1 MEWALRPGLGGPSLK
16 LAYFVK
22 PHIGGTYTLFR
33 HLRTGLAGYGI
44 DVRWMSCESTAEGAG
59 IRHHDDEAG
68 CMVTTP
74 ARLSEPERAAA
85 LIREL
90 QRGRYDGV
98 FVNVLTDRLQ
108 MNVARYLPGAML
120 RIMIVHNITPGTYA
134 AARSLRDSVHAT
146 VGVSERCRR
155 DLVHSHGFPPEHTV
169 AIPNAVDTSVISV
182 VGRKPRPE
190 GRTRL
195 IFLGRIEDASKGVFW
210 LPTIMDRLP
219 QAVSLT
225 VAGDGPDLPRLTRRL
240 ERHAGR
246 VRILGAVAPEFI
258 PKLLASH
265 DVMVVP
271 SRFEGFGF
279 TIIEAM
285 AAGCVPV
292 ASHISG
298 VTDTIIEED
307 ISGLLFPVGDWGEAA
322 DRIARLHESPAFLD
336 ELSAGARR
344 RAQSGFGLEAMAEA
358 YFALIEKLVRER
370 PPLPPPPPIEA
381 WKMPSGLRTSLR
393 TYLPLPIKNFLR
405 VVMERL

>member
-1 MEWALRPGLGGPSLK
+1 MK
-16 LAYFVK
+16 LAYFVR

-33 HLRTGLAGYGI
+33 HLRTGLAAYGI
-44 DVRWMSCESTAEGAG
+44 DVRWMSCNSAAESARIE
-59 IRHHDDEAG
+59 HQDDEAG
-68 CMVTTP
+68 CMVATP
-74 ARLSEPERAAA
+74 ARHSEAERAAA
-85 LIREL
+85 LIRAL
-90 QRGRYDGV
+90 QRERFDGV

-108 MNVARYLPGAML
+108 MNVARYLPEAML

-155 DLVHSHGFPPEHTV
+155 DLVQSHGFPPEHTV
-169 AIPNAVDTSVISV
+169 AIPNAVDTSTLFAVP
-182 VGRKPRPE
+182 RKPRPE

-210 LPTIMDRLP
+210 LPSIMDRLA
-219 QAVSLT
+219 QTVSLT
-225 VAGDGPDLPRLTRRL
+225 IAGDGPDLPRLIRRL
-240 ERHAGR
+240 DRHAGR
-246 VRILGAVAPEFI
+246 VRILGAVAPETI

-265 DVMVVP
+265 DVMIVP

-292 ASHISG
+292 VSYISG
-298 VTDTIIEED
+298 VTDTIIED
-307 ISGLLFPVGDWGEAA
+307 GISGLLFPVGDWSEAA
-322 DRIARLHESPAFLD
+322 DRIAKLHQSPAILA
-336 ELSAGARR
+336 ELSAAARR

-358 YFALIEKLVRER
+358 YFALIEKLIRER
-370 PPLPPPPPIEA
+370 PNLPPPPPIEA

-393 TYLPLPIKNFLR
+393 TYLPLPLKNFLR